1 MNPSTPRPGKMRFS
15 LPRPGHVV
23 LQYVEFRSK
32 AEGVVCRLQRPVS
45 KGNVWYDPPAL
56 ETVLPGRPW
65 ILAGGPEPIGPWDS
79 FEDALRGA
87 TAHIRGIRWDD

>member
-1 MNPSTPRPGKMRFS
+1 MPRRGKMRFS
-15 LPRPGHVV
+15 LPRPG
-23 LQYVEFRSK
+23 E
-32 AEGVVCRLQRPVS
+32 
-45 KGNVWYDPPAL
+45 PPAL
-56 ETVLPGRPW
+56 DAVLAGRPW